1 MGDLYYIISRLTIKL
16 KQSIQCCNG
25 VMTEKQISGG
35 EKKTRN
41 RLTLKW
47 FIRFS
52 PKVPMGKVLNLEQL
66 GICKDRK

>member
-1 MGDLYYIISRLTIKL
+1 
-16 KQSIQCCNG
+16 
-25 VMTEKQISGG
+25 MTEKQISGG

-66 GICKDRK
+66 GICTDRK